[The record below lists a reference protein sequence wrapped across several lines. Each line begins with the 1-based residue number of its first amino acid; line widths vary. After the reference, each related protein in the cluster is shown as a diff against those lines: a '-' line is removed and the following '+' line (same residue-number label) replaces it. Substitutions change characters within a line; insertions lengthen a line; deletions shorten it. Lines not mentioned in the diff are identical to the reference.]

1 MKWWATSQPM
11 RSSQRLGDG
20 SNAGKGHNDTART
33 IDKSERLGHALDL
46 MEKNDLRRLLV
57 TNKNKMGGIITTRQI
72 ARVLGTRKSL
82 GMPASSLHVAS
93 ATMDSII
100 KVLPDMDVD
109 DAMVLLQKTSILVA
123 MDGEKVLGW
132 VRPREILAAV
142 KVSGMASDAM
152 RFPLTANPNDR
163 LVHARRMMLDR
174 DVGRLPVVEAG
185 RLVGIISEVDVA
197 TSLRAFRD
205 LNDTAS
211 KQYARIYN
219 ILVSDVMT
227 HDVKY
232 VYVDTPLDEVKKII
246 LTENRGGLPV
256 LNRRE
261 EVVGMITRRSVLDYL
276 VRTG

>member
-1 MKWWATSQPM
+1 MQVKDIMTQPV
-11 RSSQRLGDG
+11 
-20 SNAGKGHNDTART
+20 T

-57 TNKNKMGGIITTRQI
+57 TNKDRLGGIITTRQI

-100 KVLPDMDVD
+100 KVLPDMSVD
-109 DAMVLLQKTSILVA
+109 DAAVLLQKTSVLVV
-123 MDGEKVLGW
+123 MDGDRILGW
-132 VRPREILAAV
+132 VRPREILAAK
-142 KVSGMASDAM
+142 KVSGQASDAM
-152 RFPLTANPNDR
+152 RSPLTVNPNDR
-163 LVHARRMMLDR
+163 LVHARRMVLDR
-174 DVGRLPVVEAG
+174 NVGRLPVVEGG
-185 RLVGIISEVDVA
+185 RLVGIISERDIA
-197 TSLRAFRD
+197 RALRAFRD

-232 VYVDTPLDEVKKII
+232 VYVDTPLEEVKNII

-256 LNRRE
+256 LSRRE
-261 EVVGMITRRSVLDYL
+261 EVVGMITRRSILDYL
-276 VRTG
+276 VKAG

>member
-1 MKWWATSQPM
+1 MQVKDIMSEPV
-11 RSSQRLGDG
+11 
-20 SNAGKGHNDTART
+20 T
-33 IDKSERLGHALDL
+33 IDKSERLGHALDQ
-46 MEKNDLRRLLV
+46 MEKHDLRRLLV
-57 TNKNKMGGIITTRQI
+57 TNKNKMGGIITMRHI

-93 ATMDSII
+93 ATMDSVI
-100 KVLPDMDVD
+100 KVLPDMDVQ
-109 DAMVLLQKTSILVA
+109 DAMVLLQKTGVLVA

-142 KVSGMASDAM
+142 NVSGMAADAM
-152 RFPLTANPNDR
+152 RFPLTCNPNDR

-174 DVGRLPVVEAG
+174 GVGRLPVVEGG
-185 RLVGIISEVDVA
+185 RLVGIISERDVA
-197 TSLRAFRD
+197 KSLRAFRD

-232 VYVDTPLDEVKKII
+232 VYADTPLDEVKEII

-256 LNRRE
+256 LSRRE

>member
-1 MKWWATSQPM
+1 MQVRDIISEPV
-11 RSSQRLGDG
+11 
-20 SNAGKGHNDTART
+20 T

-57 TNKNKMGGIITTRQI
+57 TNKDKMGGIITMRQI

-93 ATMDSII
+93 ATMDSVI
-100 KVLPDMDVD
+100 KVLPDMDVR
-109 DAMVLLQKTSILVA
+109 DAMVLLQKTGVLVA
-123 MDGEKVLGW
+123 MDGEKVMGW

-142 KVSGMASDAM
+142 NVSGLASDAM
-152 RFPLTANPNDR
+152 RFPLTSNPNDR

-174 DVGRLPVVEAG
+174 GVGRLPVVEGG
-185 RLVGIISEVDVA
+185 RLVGIISERDVA
-197 TSLRAFRD
+197 KSLRAFRD

-211 KQYARIYN
+211 KQHSRIYN

-232 VYVDTPLDEVKKII
+232 VYADTPLDEVKKII